1 MLSLKQGDNDIF
13 AGRHDVLAG
22 LPPESHQGLHVPDNN
37 KGFTTGSCPGAEK
50 KDSSGYICVTSSAL
64 GGKRIA

>member
-1 MLSLKQGDNDIF
+1 M
-13 AGRHDVLAG
+13 LAG

-37 KGFTTGSCPGAEK
+37 KRFTTGSCPGAEK
-50 KDSSGYICVTSSAL
+50 KDSSGYRCVTSSAP